1 MEIKKAMCDWC
12 KAGCGV
18 LAYVD
23 KGRLVKVEQDPD
35 FPPAYPP
42 IKGCAKIRA
51 AIEHTYHPA
60 RIQCPL
66 RRVGE
71 RGEGKWQTVA
81 WEQALDDIA
90 ERLRKLKDMYGAE
103 CVGTTSGTRGAE
115 REYRGRFFNL
125 FGSPNHVGST
135 QICFG
140 PRSVAATAFAGM
152 FPNYSVE
159 PVTKLIVML
168 GIEPLVARPFHYRII
183 REAIANG
190 AKTIVIDPRRTY
202 SASRSDIWL
211 QLRPG
216 TDAALL
222 LAMANVI
229 IKENLYD
236 KEFVEKWCYGFDE
249 LKEHLK
255 SYSPGAASGITSVP
269 VDKIVEAA
277 RLYATTKPGCFLEGM
292 GIEQQ
297 QNNTSIL
304 HARWILAAM
313 AGNIDVEGGEE
324 LTGPHPQFITSREIE
339 MPEKLSPEQRR
350 KQLGYDRFKLYSW
363 MGREL
368 IEENVK
374 KAWGKPGGSPF
385 YQAMAHAPT
394 LYRAAVTGKPYP
406 IKALI
411 TANSNPLITHA
422 NTKLVYKALK
432 NLWFYVV
439 LDSWMTPC
447 AELADYVLPEASWLE
462 RPSFS
467 SFVDYSPYMLG
478 GEAALPTEVE
488 GQFSRKTQYD
498 FFRGLGIRLG
508 QGEYWPWKTLEE
520 SLDYRVRPLGY
531 SSFKDFIDKGRIFIY
546 KPGFRKYEKTGF
558 GTPTGKVE
566 LYSTVLE
573 KLGYDPLPSHV
584 EPPETVVSNP
594 ELANEYPLTLITGG
608 KIREFFHSEWRQ
620 IESVRNHHPEPLVQ
634 IHSET
639 ASELGIREGDW
650 VWIETLRGKVRQKAK
665 LFDGMDKNVVHAE
678 HGWWFP
684 ELPGEEPWLHGLWES
699 NINVLMTDELDYCSS
714 ALGSWPLRTALC
726 KVYRAKTFGKAER
739 KVK

>member
-71 RGEGKWQTVA
+71 RGEGRWQTVA

-90 ERLRKLKDMYGAE
+90 ERLRKFKDMYGAE

-140 PRSVAATAFAGM
+140 PRSVAATAFVGM

-236 KEFVEKWCYGFDE
+236 REFVEKWCYGFDE

-255 SYSPGAASGITSVP
+255 GYSPGAASEITSVP
-269 VDKIVEAA
+269 ADKIVEVA

-432 NLWFYVV
+432 NLGFYVV

-467 SFVDYSPYMLG
+467 SFVDYSPYMVG

-584 EPPETVVSNP
+584 EPPETVVSDP

-650 VWIETLRGKVRQKAK
+650 VWIETLRGKIRQKAK

-726 KVYRAKTFGKAER
+726 KVYRAKTFGKAE
-739 KVK
+739 KEGN